1 MKRMNAA
8 HIVCLAASLTFGS
21 ASGYPP
27 VAPPRADALVM
38 VANKNNS
45 AASKMSKNDI
55 KRLLLGQTTT
65 WPDGGRVTI
74 VLETVGSPERAM
86 VLQKVCGMNEAEFT
100 RHNLQASFMGDTVAN
115 VIPAASPAA
124 IRSVIKSNPSA
135 VGFLRSSD
143 LDENV
148 KPVWQVD

>member
-1 MKRMNAA
+1 MKPMKVAN
-8 HIVCLAASLTFGS
+8 IVCLAASVLFGS

-27 VAPPRADALVM
+27 TAPQRADALIM

-45 AASKMSKNDI
+45 AAAKMNKNDI

-65 WPDGGRVTI
+65 WPDGGRVAI
-74 VLETVGSPERAM
+74 VLENVGSPERAL

-100 RHNLQASFMGDTVAN
+100 RHNLQASFMGDNVAY
-115 VIPAASPAA
+115 VIPAASSAA
-124 IRSVIKSNPSA
+124 IRSLIKSNPSA
-135 VGFLRSSD
+135 VGFLRPGD